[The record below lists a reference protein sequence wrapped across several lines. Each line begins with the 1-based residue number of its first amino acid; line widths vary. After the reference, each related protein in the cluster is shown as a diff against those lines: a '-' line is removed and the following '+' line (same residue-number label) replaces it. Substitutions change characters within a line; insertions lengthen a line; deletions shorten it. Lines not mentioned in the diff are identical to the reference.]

1 MATDRQMSNE
11 AAITLHWNST
21 DGKKVDHPCMV
32 KSARSSCR
40 GRHYLSQMSLAAQP
54 DGHAWAV
61 GPTWADDGS
70 PVVLHWD
77 RTPWKQVSLNVVRA
91 ATTAV
96 RTEGRLP

>member
-1 MATDRQMSNE
+1 
-11 AAITLHWNST
+11 
-21 DGKKVDHPCMV
+21 
-32 KSARSSCR
+32 
-40 GRHYLSQMSLAAQP
+40 MSLAAQP